1 VHRGILPRVQERV
14 NGHNAAM
21 RSFIRGVLL
30 ALALAMPVHA
40 QQPNPANGLFL
51 VAKPDMVDPNFS
63 RTVVLVSQTE
73 DYRTIGVIINRPLD
87 MPVEIPGL
95 ATPHYRDKLYFGGP
109 VSREAIVAVFRSAQ
123 GPKGPAQRVLRDI
136 YLSYH
141 KETLTALIA
150 DAGAKYRLYAGFSGW
165 APRQLESE
173 MQRDGWYVLP
183 ADEATI
189 FREDTSG
196 IWDELVQKVRGPRAG
211 LSAD

>member
-1 VHRGILPRVQERV
+1 
-14 NGHNAAM
+14 M
-21 RSFIRGVLL
+21 RSFVRGVLL
-30 ALALAMPVHA
+30 ALAFALPVHA
-40 QQPNPANGLFL
+40 QQSSPANGLFL
-51 VAKPDMVDPNFS
+51 VAKPDMVDPNFN

-123 GPKGPAQRVLRDI
+123 APTGPAQRVLRNI

-141 KETLTALIA
+141 KETLTSLIA
-150 DAGAKYRLYAGFSGW
+150 DTGAKYRLYAGFSGW

-173 MQRDGWYVLP
+173 LQRDGWYVLP
-183 ADEATI
+183 ADEAMI
-189 FREDTSG
+189 FREDTG
-196 IWDELVQKVRGPRAG
+196 TLWEELIQRARGPRAQ